1 MFILILNIYIFYFI
15 ISIKLLNFREKMR
28 AIIEYFDI
36 SMAIVNSFI
45 LVFSAIIF
53 QSNAILMII
62 NLISI
67 GVLCGLSI
75 YTFSQNNP
83 YSFVSGFVLAVF
95 GFIFSIGLLHVP
107 ELAYSSMVSI
117 LLVLILILNICF
129 GASLVKGSANSLAF
143 IGYKTLRPIG
153 TNIKT
158 ETLIP
163 TVMKD
168 INSFKVKK
176 NTRKLM
182 QEKFKLRLI
191 FLITVISSISF
202 LSTVILSVI

>member
-1 MFILILNIYIFYFI
+1 
-15 ISIKLLNFREKMR
+15 MR
-28 AIIEYFDI
+28 ALIEYFDI

-75 YTFSQNNP
+75 YIFSQNNP

-95 GFIFSIGLLHVP
+95 GFIFTIGLLHVP
-107 ELAYSSMVSI
+107 ELAYNSMISI
-117 LLVLILILNICF
+117 LLVLILILNICL
-129 GASLVKGSANSLAF
+129 GASLIKGSANSRAF
-143 IGYKTLRPIG
+143 IGMG
-153 TNIKT
+153 TGRLGKVAAPGT
-158 ETLIP
+158 RIP
-163 TVMKD
+163 TAIKD
-168 INSFKVKK
+168 INNLEVKK

-182 QEKFKLRLI
+182 HEKFKLRLI

>member
-1 MFILILNIYIFYFI
+1 
-15 ISIKLLNFREKMR
+15 MR
-28 AIIEYFDI
+28 ALIEYFDI

-75 YTFSQNNP
+75 YIFSQNNP

-95 GFIFSIGLLHVP
+95 GFIFTIGLLHVP
-107 ELAYSSMVSI
+107 ELAYNSMISI

-129 GASLVKGSANSLAF
+129 GASLIKGNPNSRAF
-143 IGYKTLRPIG
+143 IGKG
-153 TNIKT
+153 THRVGKIIVPG
-158 ETLIP
+158 TLIP
-163 TVMKD
+163 TAIKD
-168 INSFKVKK
+168 INNLEVKN